1 VEKGE
6 ILLLDAPRWGAG
18 TIKMDLNCG
27 QTKIARNGMTWVENR
42 EITKWKGLDFFHKE
56 LRFNPCRVEEI
67 HGRFPG

>member
-1 VEKGE
+1 
-6 ILLLDAPRWGAG
+6 
-18 TIKMDLNCG
+18 MDLNCG